1 MDDRLGLVDCCEAWD
16 RFSNDRAVGIM
27 GMAVKPHVFLPRA
40 VFMIVNK
47 DQWPVNEPGLIYIPQ
62 PKGENY
68 APYCF

>member
-1 MDDRLGLVDCCEAWD
+1 
-16 RFSNDRAVGIM
+16 M
-27 GMAVKPHVFLPRA
+27 GMAVKLHVFLPQA
-40 VFMIVNK
+40 VFMIVNN